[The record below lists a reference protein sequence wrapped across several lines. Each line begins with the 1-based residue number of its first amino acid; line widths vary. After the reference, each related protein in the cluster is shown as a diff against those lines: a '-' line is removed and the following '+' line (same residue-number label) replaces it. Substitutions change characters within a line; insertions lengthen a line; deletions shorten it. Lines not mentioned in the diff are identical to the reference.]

1 MSWVKKKELFR
12 SFLVGHQ
19 IFIWPALRYGSCC
32 RCLRSPFM
40 TLSFI
45 QLGPSALITVV
56 TVAATV
62 GKQFTGR
69 KTAKAHR
76 RGAGSREAAQRE
88 SVEQRN
94 SGARLHQEKLSD
106 MKKEYI
112 CTCYYSAF
120 QVIKMRPPA
129 GVDYICS
136 ASKKKKMCITMTTF
150 NKPTPLLP
158 FSFCGDP
165 PTSTLVP
172 PLHEQ
177 TEWVCQL

>member
-1 MSWVKKKELFR
+1 MCVLGEKKGAV
-12 SFLVGHQ
+12 SFVSGRPSNFYLACSAIRLLLQV
-19 IFIWPALRYGSCC
+19 PA
-32 RCLRSPFM
+32 FAFHH
-40 TLSFI
+40 SFI
-45 QLGPSALITVV
+45 QLGLSALITVV